1 MKDAMTAL
9 IRSIYNS
16 VIKRELDEAFMFM
29 VRETV
34 PFYCS
39 EGDLVKEMTC
49 QRMIGHAIVSKWLI
63 PDKKFVNRYLSSASR
78 HYKYMAIVM
87 DNKDNVKRVNLTKN
101 YQQSVAEFKGLMEP
115 EDSPYKA
122 GIMGHT
128 ALNQWGLRYSSLEGA
143 RKNLDVFRAV
153 ATYAQ

>member
-1 MKDAMTAL
+1 
-9 IRSIYNS
+9 
-16 VIKRELDEAFMFM
+16 
-29 VRETV
+29 
-34 PFYCS
+34 
-39 EGDLVKEMTC
+39 
-49 QRMIGHAIVSKWLI
+49 
-63 PDKKFVNRYLSSASR
+63 
-78 HYKYMAIVM
+78 M
-87 DNKDNVKRVNLTKN
+87 DSKDNVKRVNLTKN